1 MSKKQIVRIAGIA
14 SAVIFAMGALFPILS
29 IDFLGT
35 SMSKSLI
42 DTADWIFVMLNAVL
56 IVVNVLLSEEISLD
70 ICALTAVFITIGEL
84 KPFFD
89 GSLGEASSLVKK
101 GFGFYCLLIGTILI
115 VIVAVAHW
123 FIKPSKGKTKKLKKP
138 ESRKCPYCAETI
150 KADALICRF
159 CGSKLDP
166 LPEPEPEPTANDED
180 DNSWKGVAKAGG
192 QLLLTIVMGFI
203 SLALCGFVIAC
214 VLVSSSGQVE
224 QPDNSSQIS
233 ESYYSEPYT
242 EEVQPAETEVTT
254 AATTTTP
261 ATTTTATTKAT
272 TTTTAATTP
281 EPEEVIDPAHPIEA
295 MFVQDDQH
303 VDFSGDWDI
312 PDLVPD
318 IILYTDGTFTFHCN
332 QYYDEVTY
340 TGGWEYMASR
350 WGYNFVLNVT
360 GCDKGELGYDISH
373 TPISISYF
381 SSDEQAE
388 VSYEELGPSSTFGMT
403 MQSSKFNVAY
413 FINHS

>member
-14 SAVIFAMGALFPILS
+14 AAVIFAMGALFPILS

-56 IVVNVLLSEEISLD
+56 IIVNVLLSEEISLD

-89 GSLGEASSLVKK
+89 GSLGEASSFVKK

-150 KADALICRF
+150 KVDALICRF

-166 LPEPEPEPTANDED
+166 LPELEPEPTANDED

-214 VLVSSSGQVE
+214 VLVSSSGQEE

-233 ESYYSEPYT
+233 EMLKPRSLPLRLP
-242 EEVQPAETEVTT
+242 QPPQLLRQQQQRLLQQLPQQPRLSRKRLST
-254 AATTTTP
+254 
-261 ATTTTATTKAT
+261 
-272 TTTTAATTP
+272 
-281 EPEEVIDPAHPIEA
+281 HPTRMKHISSR
-295 MFVQDDQH
+295 M
-303 VDFSGDWDI
+303 
-312 PDLVPD
+312 
-318 IILYTDGTFTFHCN
+318 IIT
-332 QYYDEVTY
+332 QAVRS
-340 TGGWEYMASR
+340 MAR
-350 WGYNFVLNVT
+350 FR
-360 GCDKGELGYDISH
+360 I
-373 TPISISYF
+373 F
-381 SSDEQAE
+381 SSILTER
-388 VSYEELGPSSTFGMT
+388 SS
-403 MQSSKFNVAY
+403 SSA
-413 FINHS
+413 ICTWTC

>member
-56 IVVNVLLSEEISLD
+56 IIVNVLLSEEISLD

-89 GSLGEASSLVKK
+89 GSLGEASSFVKK

-150 KADALICRF
+150 KVDALICRF

-166 LPEPEPEPTANDED
+166 LPELEPEPTANDED

-192 QLLLTIVMGFI
+192 QLLLTIVMGVI

-214 VLVSSSGQVE
+214 VLVSSSGQEE

-242 EEVQPAETEVTT
+242 EEVQHAETEVTT
-254 AATTTTP
+254 AATTTSP

-281 EPEEVIDPAHPIEA
+281 EPEEVIDTSHPYEA
-295 MFVQDDQH
+295 YFVQNDNYSSGA
-303 VDFSGDWDI
+303 VDGA
-312 PDLVPD
+312 VPY
-318 IILYTDGTFTFHCN
+318 IQLNSDGTFEFQCN
-332 QYYDEVTY
+332 MYMDVLKY
-340 TGGWEYMASR
+340 TGTWEYMTSR
-350 WGYNFVLNVT
+350 WGINFVLNVT
-360 GCDKGELGYDISH
+360 GCNRGKVSTTVQD
-373 TPISISYF
+373 TPIMLSYY
-381 SSDEQAE
+381 DLNEQAE
-388 VSYEELGPSSTFGMT
+388 FSYDGDSLFGMT
-403 MQSSKFNVAY
+403 FPNSRFDVSYFN
-413 FINHS
+413 IIS

>member
-42 DTADWIFVMLNAVL
+42 DTADWIFVILNAVL

-123 FIKPSKGKTKKLKKP
+123 FIKPSKGKAIKLKKP
-138 ESRKCPYCAETI
+138 ENRKCPYCAETI

-166 LPEPEPEPTANDED
+166 LPEPEPTANDED

-233 ESYYSEPYT
+233 ESYYSEPDT
-242 EEVQPAETEVTT
+242 EEVRTAETEVTT

-272 TTTTAATTP
+272 TTTTTTSATTP
-281 EPEEVIDPAHPIEA
+281 EPEETASD
-295 MFVQDDQH
+295 
-303 VDFSGDWDI
+303 
-312 PDLVPD
+312 D
-318 IILYTDGTFTFHCN
+318 IIFMSQTGYDMVEPEIKAYISINFTTKRFYFGSSDYYKITEYRGSWEYVDGPRGYDTLLCTIKADEHGEDMGDKYQFILNISWDDPDTAYFTLNCDYDYDVFGYTYDGTPF
-332 QYYDEVTY
+332 QIY
-340 TGGWEYMASR
+340 R
-350 WGYNFVLNVT
+350 
-360 GCDKGELGYDISH
+360 
-373 TPISISYF
+373 
-381 SSDEQAE
+381 
-388 VSYEELGPSSTFGMT
+388 
-403 MQSSKFNVAY
+403 
-413 FINHS
+413 

>member
-42 DTADWIFVMLNAVL
+42 DTADWIFVILNAVL

-89 GSLGEASSLVKK
+89 GSLGEASSFVKK

-166 LPEPEPEPTANDED
+166 LPEPEPTANDED

-203 SLALCGFVIAC
+203 
-214 VLVSSSGQVE
+214 
-224 QPDNSSQIS
+224 
-233 ESYYSEPYT
+233 
-242 EEVQPAETEVTT
+242 
-254 AATTTTP
+254 
-261 ATTTTATTKAT
+261 
-272 TTTTAATTP
+272 
-281 EPEEVIDPAHPIEA
+281 
-295 MFVQDDQH
+295 
-303 VDFSGDWDI
+303 
-312 PDLVPD
+312 
-318 IILYTDGTFTFHCN
+318 
-332 QYYDEVTY
+332 
-340 TGGWEYMASR
+340 
-350 WGYNFVLNVT
+350 
-360 GCDKGELGYDISH
+360 
-373 TPISISYF
+373 
-381 SSDEQAE
+381 
-388 VSYEELGPSSTFGMT
+388 
-403 MQSSKFNVAY
+403 
-413 FINHS
+413 